1 MPWLR
6 VFAAYATPLVDIISV
21 IGRWLDSKGHY
32 HGPATTPQLTSP
44 STNSRNLKHQKPAL
58 ARHLRAAFLVVRTS
72 TDFLPDCQK
81 LVSIAGTSGGRSPR
95 LRHPASILEYA
106 AVDPARRRDL
116 GINWLELRE
125 ASDSEGSMA
134 TFASGSAGA
143 DGGYQPES
151 FVAPRG

>member
-6 VFAAYATPLVDIISV
+6 VFAACATPLVDIISI
-21 IGRWLDSKGHY
+21 IGRWPDSKGHY
-32 HGPATTPQLTSP
+32 HGPATTAPTHSP
-44 STNSRNLKHQKPAL
+44 INSRNLKHQKPAL
-58 ARHLRAAFLVVRTS
+58 ARHLRAAFLVVRTL

-81 LVSIAGTSGGRSPR
+81 LVPIAGTSGGRSPR

-106 AVDPARRRDL
+106 AADPARRRDL
-116 GINWLELRE
+116 GINWLELPE